1 MMRCKVTAIELTEN
15 GIHLLKFHTKQKQE
29 TDKKIKGR
37 WIDRLIMPLIL
48 SNLNRMGEIISN
60 INGIYQQ
67 CDSREGE
74 STPSS
79 PSFSFSLSSIALLSK
94 SVNILHFV
102 SFILANELPRANV
115 V

>member
-1 MMRCKVTAIELTEN
+1 
-15 GIHLLKFHTKQKQE
+15 
-29 TDKKIKGR
+29 
-37 WIDRLIMPLIL
+37 
-48 SNLNRMGEIISN
+48 MGEIILN

-74 STPSS
+74 SHSLP
-79 PSFSFSLSSIALLSK
+79 SLSLLSLSLSLSLIALLSK

>member
-1 MMRCKVTAIELTEN
+1 
-15 GIHLLKFHTKQKQE
+15 
-29 TDKKIKGR
+29 
-37 WIDRLIMPLIL
+37 
-48 SNLNRMGEIISN
+48 MGEIILN

-74 STPSS
+74 SHSLP
-79 PSFSFSLSSIALLSK
+79 SLSLLSLSLSLIALLSK

>member
-1 MMRCKVTAIELTEN
+1 
-15 GIHLLKFHTKQKQE
+15 
-29 TDKKIKGR
+29 
-37 WIDRLIMPLIL
+37 
-48 SNLNRMGEIISN
+48 MGEIILN

-74 STPSS
+74 SHSLLS
-79 PSFSFSLSSIALLSK
+79 LSFSLSLIALLSK